1 MHLNSIPTLAVVA
14 VASLIIGPLLA
25 ADDPPANQD
34 PASST
39 ARNPA
44 TNPAPAGP
52 ATTPSSSEAQPGAE
66 AEPGA
71 IESSIYSSLFMA
83 GKTQDHFHPFTA
95 KERLKIYTK
104 DLISP
109 FHFILAGAQAGI
121 TQWQDSPSE
130 WGQGAAGYGRRYA
143 NYYAYQTTSQYMQ
156 MVLEDILHEDNYY
169 YGSGYHGFW
178 RRTKY
183 AVKSSWLARGADGTQ
198 HFSVSQIASTAGA
211 AYVSRLWQPGPR
223 DIAVD
228 GAKSFGLALASNAG
242 VNVLREFLPD
252 VYHHVF
258 RRGEGNQR

>member
-1 MHLNSIPTLAVVA
+1 MHATSLGTLAAVTASFVV
-14 VASLIIGPLLA
+14 GPMLA
-25 ADDPPANQD
+25 ADDPPANQN
-34 PASST
+34 PPGSTASST
-39 ARNPA
+39 
-44 TNPAPAGP
+44 TDPAPVDP
-52 ATTPSSSEAQPGAE
+52 ATTSSSPTTTPSPSE

-71 IESSIYSSLFMA
+71 VESSIYSSLFMA
-83 GKTQDHFHPFTA
+83 GKTQDQFHPFTA
-95 KERLKIYTK
+95 KERLKVYTK

-178 RRTKY
+178 RRAKY
-183 AVKSSWLARGADGTQ
+183 AVKSSVLARGADGTQ
-198 HFSVSQIASTAGA
+198 HFSISQIGSTAGA

-223 DIAVD
+223 DIAID
-228 GAKSFGLALASNAG
+228 GTKSFGLALASNAG

>member
-1 MHLNSIPTLAVVA
+1 MHPTFLGTVAVVA
-14 VASLIIGPLLA
+14 ASLTMGPMLA
-25 ADDPPANQD
+25 ADDPPANQN
-34 PASST
+34 PPSSTASST
-39 ARNPA
+39 
-44 TNPAPAGP
+44 TDPAPEGP
-52 ATTPSSSEAQPGAE
+52 ARTPSASE

-71 IESSIYSSLFMA
+71 VESSIYHSLFMA
-83 GKTQDHFHPFTA
+83 GKTQDKFHPFTA

-121 TQWQDSPSE
+121 TQWQNSPPE

-156 MVLEDILHEDNYY
+156 MIGEDILHEDNYY

-198 HFSVSQIASTAGA
+198 HFSISQIGSTAGA
-211 AYVSRLWQPGPR
+211 AFVSRLWQPGPR
-223 DIAVD
+223 DIAAD

-252 VYHHVF
+252 AYRHVF